1 MQQDVYV
8 SITGLQ
14 VRRVWHIPSFWSL
27 AMKSMMQA
35 RNAPG
40 NISADARTINGVH
53 HTLSVW
59 TEMDAMQAYLTAGPH
74 LEAMRRFP
82 SIATGKVVGYL
93 ANSGSRLVRGPCDLA
108 GTGTR
113 RMTARA
119 FPRRSRTPA
128 GSGFNCRSTD
138 DGCLSGIPCRKA
150 LAKVSDFNICK
161 HI

>member
-1 MQQDVYV
+1 MRKDVYV

-14 VRRVWHIPSFWSL
+14 VRRVWHIPSFWSH
-27 AMKSMMQA
+27 AMKSMVQA

-59 TEMDAMQAYLTAGPH
+59 TDRDAMRAYLTAGPH

-93 ANSGSRLVRGPCDLA
+93 AQQPPDWSEVHAIWLERG
-108 GTGTR
+108 R
-113 RMTARA
+113 
-119 FPRRSRTPA
+119 
-128 GSGFNCRSTD
+128 
-138 DGCLSGIPCRKA
+138 
-150 LAKVSDFNICK
+150 VV
-161 HI
+161 

>member
-93 ANSGSRLVRGPCDLA
+93 ATQAPDWSEVHAIWLERG
-108 GTGTR
+108 R
-113 RMTARA
+113 
-119 FPRRSRTPA
+119 
-128 GSGFNCRSTD
+128 
-138 DGCLSGIPCRKA
+138 
-150 LAKVSDFNICK
+150 VV
-161 HI
+161 